1 MREYALFFVILFFVS
16 SAFAQITITSADA
29 FNLIG
34 TPGQLIAQ
42 DNLEDQTIL
51 VDIGSAGA
59 NQTWDY
65 STLTFPADTFLI
77 EFITPQSTPFVDT
90 FPNSNLVQKMTLEND
105 QIEFI
110 IYQYIQ
116 VLMDSM
122 KFLGLG
128 SQAGGITQEV
138 ERTHDFAV
146 LPFTYETTWTINYTD
161 TIDEFQGGLIVE
173 TDHIEAM
180 IDSWGSVTTPA
191 GTFDCLRLHTEWQS
205 IENWIGPIA
214 FTDTSYGAN
223 ISWISLSSIEVAS
236 FNFEYDGQTPQ
247 YTEADEVSLLIEIG
261 PGSIEDNDNI
271 VADFQLYQNF
281 PNPYNPVT
289 TIGFTLPMAANTTL
303 EIYAL
308 SGQKV
313 ATVLDKMLSAGPHD
327 IIFNAA
333 SLSSGIYLYRLR
345 AGIYSATKKMIVI
358 K

>member
-1 MREYALFFVILFFVS
+1 MGEEKLYINDYLPESEKFDDKVSRQIKIEMIKIL
-16 SAFAQITITSADA
+16 TIYYEL
-29 FNLIG
+29 N
-34 TPGQLIAQ
+34 
-42 DNLEDQTIL
+42 EHKTIMC
-51 VDIGSAGA
+51 
-59 NQTWDY
+59 
-65 STLTFPADTFLI
+65 
-77 EFITPQSTPFVDT
+77 
-90 FPNSNLVQKMTLEND
+90 NSCD
-105 QIEFI
+105 
-110 IYQYIQ
+110 
-116 VLMDSM
+116 
-122 KFLGLG
+122 G
-128 SQAGGITQEV
+128 
-138 ERTHDFAV
+138 
-146 LPFTYETTWTINYTD
+146 
-161 TIDEFQGGLIVE
+161 IDEFQGGLIVE